1 MKALVTLVV
10 LLVATN
16 ASAAEY
22 SREVWLPMP
31 SPSAAV
37 EQTLGAT
44 KVRVEYARPAVKERA
59 IWGALVP
66 WGEVWRTG
74 ADLNTRISVSTEV
87 RFGGAVL
94 PAGTYGLHSIPR
106 EQGPWTVIVSRDAHA
121 WGSYA
126 YTEGQDAVRV
136 EVTPRAAEHVE
147 DLRFSFE
154 SLTAD
159 AMVLSLRWEK
169 LELPIEIAID
179 RKATVLADLERQLT
193 GLPQFYPA
201 SWSDAARFAIEVGDL
216 TRAEAWSERSLG
228 VDETFAGLIVRSE
241 LRTAQGKTAEAAA
254 DRERA
259 LALGNPSDLHQFG
272 RRLLDSGDTAG
283 AVVVFR
289 TNVARHPESW
299 LAPVGLARG
308 LAVSGEK
315 AEATRVLR
323 RAIEMAPEASR
334 EQLRQLGARL
344 ELGPLG

>member
-1 MKALVTLVV
+1 MKHFVALALFF
-10 LLVATN
+10 ATT
-16 ASAAEY
+16 AALATEY

-31 SPSAAV
+31 SPAASV
-37 EQTLGAT
+37 QQTLGVT
-44 KVRVEYARPAVKERA
+44 EVQVEYARPAVKGRQV
-59 IWGALVP
+59 WGSLVP

-87 RFGGAVL
+87 RFGGAAL
-94 PAGTYGLHSIPR
+94 PAGTYGLHTIPR
-106 EQGPWTVIVSRDAHA
+106 EQGPWTVILSRDADG

-126 YTEGQDAVRV
+126 YGEGRDVLRV

-154 SLTAD
+154 ALTAD
-159 AMVLSLRWEK
+159 SMVLSLRWEK
-169 LELPIEIAID
+169 LEIPVEIGID

-193 GLPQFYPA
+193 GLPQFYPT

-216 TRAEAWSERSLG
+216 PRAETWVERSLG
-228 VDETFAGLIVRSE
+228 VEETFAGLVVRSE
-241 LRTAQGKTAEAAA
+241 LRAAQGKSAEAAT

-283 AVVVFR
+283 ALAVFR

-308 LAVSGEK
+308 LAVSGDK
-315 AEATRVLR
+315 AEATKVLR

-344 ELGPLG
+344 ELGPLD